1 LVEHANW
8 EEELKATREAK
19 AYIVGGGVAGLA
31 AAVYFITDAGLP
43 ANRIVFFEEGG
54 VLGGSLDA
62 SGSPK
67 EGYLM
72 RGGRMFEE
80 HYVCTYDLLSKIP
93 SFDDPHVSASDDIR
107 NFTQSAG
114 WNSRARLID
123 RNGEIVDVSS
133 MGFDWADRIA
143 LARLL
148 LASEAALGDE
158 SIEDVFPKHFLT
170 SNFWLMWC
178 TMFSF
183 QPWHSAV
190 EMRRYLLRFIHLF
203 PSIAD
208 LSCVWHT
215 RYNQYHSM
223 VEPLRRWLDDQG
235 VKFQQGARVLDMD
248 LEDAADGFRVAR
260 LKTRDVNSGAEQEI
274 ALGGSDLVVFTNGSM
289 TDASTYGSMTAPAGL
304 NDASLGGSWALWKRL
319 AEKRKGLGCP
329 DVFIR
334 DIAKSKWL
342 SFTVTMSTPLFR
354 NLIGELT
361 HRPYG
366 REGLITFKD
375 SSWFMTI
382 HPYFNPAYPGQ
393 SPDQD
398 IWWGYGLNPDAVGD
412 FVKKRMSDCA
422 GEELLR
428 ETFAHLRLERRMD
441 ELIAQSTARSC
452 MMPYITSQF
461 MPRMKGDR
469 PDVLPAGSQNL
480 AFVGQFAEAPDDV
493 VFTVEYSVR
502 TARMAVKALLG
513 LDTAIPP
520 VYKGQHDLF
529 VLIDALRE
537 SLS

>member
-1 LVEHANW
+1 M
-8 EEELKATREAK
+8 KATQEAK

-72 RGGRMFEE
+72 RGERMFEE
-80 HYVCTYDLLSKIP
+80 HYACTYDLLSKIP
-93 SFDDPHVSASDDIR
+93 SFDDPNVNASDDIR

-114 WNSRARLID
+114 WNATARLLD
-123 RNGEIVDVSS
+123 RNGAIIDVSKMS
-133 MGFDWADRIA
+133 FDWGDRLA
-143 LARLL
+143 LGRLL
-148 LASEAALGDE
+148 LASEARLGDKR
-158 SIEDVFPKHFLT
+158 IEDVFPRHFFK
-170 SNFWLMWC
+170 SSFWLMWC

-190 EMRRYLLRFIHLF
+190 EMRRYLLRFIQLF
-203 PSIAD
+203 PDISKLA
-208 LSCVWHT
+208 CVWHT

-223 VEPLRRWLDDQG
+223 VEPLRRWLEGQG
-235 VKFQQGARVLDMD
+235 VEFRLGARVLDMD
-248 LEDAADGFRVAR
+248 LEVAADGFRVAR
-260 LKTRDVNSGAEQEI
+260 LKTRDVNSGAEREI
-274 ALGGSDLVVFTNGSM
+274 ALGESDLVVFTNGSM
-289 TDASTYGSMTAPAGL
+289 TDASTFGSMTEPAVL
-304 NDASLGGSWALWKRL
+304 NDASLGGSWALWKSL
-319 AEKRKGLGCP
+319 AAKRDGLGRP
-329 DVFIR
+329 EVFIR
-334 DIAKSKWL
+334 DIGKTKWL
-342 SFTVTMSTPLFR
+342 SFTVTMSAPLFR
-354 NLIGELT
+354 NRLSALT
-361 HRPYG
+361 HQPYG

-375 SSWFMTI
+375 SSWFMTL
-382 HPYFNPAYPGQ
+382 HPLFNPTYPGQ

-412 FVKKRMSDCA
+412 FVKKRMSDCT

-428 ETFAHLRLERRMD
+428 ETYAHLRFD
-441 ELIAQSTARSC
+441 EDLDALMAQSLARPC

-461 MPRMKGDR
+461 MPRVKGDR
-469 PDVLPAGSQNL
+469 PQVRPAGSQNL
-480 AFVGQFAEAPDDV
+480 AFIGQFAEAPDDV

-513 LDTAIPP
+513 LNTAIPP

-529 VLIDALRE
+529 VLINAARE

>member
-1 LVEHANW
+1 MN
-8 EEELKATREAK
+8 ATLNSK

-31 AAVYFITDAGLP
+31 AAVYFITDAELP
-43 ANRIVFFEEGG
+43 ASQIVLFEESG

-62 SGSPK
+62 SGSPQD
-67 EGYLM
+67 GYLM

-93 SFDDPHVSASDDIR
+93 SFDDPGVNASDDIR
-107 NFTQSAG
+107 NFTESAG
-114 WNSRARLID
+114 WNATARLLN
-123 RNGEIVDVSS
+123 RKGEIIDASR
-133 MGFDWADRIA
+133 MGFDWGDRIA
-143 LARLL
+143 LGRLL
-148 LASEAALGDE
+148 IASEAALRDKRIDE
-158 SIEDVFPKHFLT
+158 VFPRHFFT

-203 PSIAD
+203 PTIAD

-223 VEPLRRWLDDQG
+223 VEPLRKWLEAKGVAFRQG
-235 VKFQQGARVLDMD
+235 TRVLDMD
-248 LEDAADGFRVAR
+248 LEEAAGGFRVAQ
-260 LKTRDVNSGAEQEI
+260 LKTRDVRSGAERDI
-274 ALGGSDLVVFTNGSM
+274 ALAQDDLVVFTNGSM
-289 TDASTYGSMTAPAGL
+289 TDASTYGSMTEPAVL
-304 NDASLGGSWALWKRL
+304 DDKSLGGSWALWKTL
-319 AEKRKGLGCP
+319 AAKREGLGRP
-329 DVFIR
+329 EVFIR
-334 DIAKSKWL
+334 AIDKSKWL
-342 SFTVTMSTPLFR
+342 SFTVTVSTPLFR
-354 NLIGELT
+354 NLIGKLT
-361 HRPYG
+361 QRPYG

-382 HPYFNPAYPGQ
+382 HPHFNPTYPGQ

-398 IWWGYGLNPDAVGD
+398 IWWGYGLNPDAPGD
-412 FVKKRMSDCA
+412 FVKKRMSDCT

-428 ETFAHLRLERRMD
+428 ETYAHLRFD
-441 ELIAQSTARSC
+441 EDLDALMAQSLARPC
-452 MMPYITSQF
+452 TMPYITSQF
-461 MPRMKGDR
+461 MPRVKGDR
-469 PDVLPAGSQNL
+469 PDVLPANSKNL

-502 TARMAVKALLG
+502 VARMAVDALLG
-513 LDTAIPP
+513 LNTAIPP